1 MLDIFPVYLICI
13 YYILVILY
21 LNRLLF
27 ILCTYNILN
36 CNFVFEICIEH
47 FYFEFFDFEHFPSDI
62 FTSKNFYPSSN
73 LLFLDIFDFRH
84 FYRKHFCRLPY
95 STDIPWR
102 SNGAMCTKYIPN
114 YSWLF
119 FSTTEWNC
127 MVLPLLWRR
136 CKLISQW
143 LCLLNKHIYYPSGGH
158 HTTLRRSDITRFND
172 SQ

>member
-1 MLDIFPVYLICI
+1 MILDIFPVYLICI

-73 LLFLDIFDFRH
+73 LLFLDIFTENIFVDYHILRIYHDVAMAQCVLSTYLIILDYSFRPLNEIAW
-84 FYRKHFCRLPY
+84 FYHCF
-95 STDIPWR
+95 DVDV
-102 SNGAMCTKYIPN
+102 N
-114 YSWLF
+114 
-119 FSTTEWNC
+119 
-127 MVLPLLWRR
+127 
-136 CKLISQW
+136 
-143 LCLLNKHIYYPSGGH
+143 
-158 HTTLRRSDITRFND
+158 
-172 SQ
+172 